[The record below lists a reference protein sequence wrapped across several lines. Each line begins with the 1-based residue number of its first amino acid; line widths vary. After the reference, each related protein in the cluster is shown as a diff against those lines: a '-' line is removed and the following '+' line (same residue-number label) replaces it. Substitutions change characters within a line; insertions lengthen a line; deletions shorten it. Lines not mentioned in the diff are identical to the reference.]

1 MSRNNTIQIEI
12 RDARTNDEAWMLE
25 KLNQDGLSI
34 DSFSPR
40 EFLVSVDAKTEER
53 MAFGRTEYIRN
64 VDDTEYVEINSFVI
78 LNRAEP
84 EYGCKLLDSLSQKA
98 LDNDKNQLFAFPH
111 RNKDVFHKVGFVT
124 VESDELPTVMKER
137 YKNKVQNH
145 GEDAVPMTA
154 VASNISYEVDDNDD
168 EFEKPANVDD
178 EEIEAIKE
186 DLDIDDST
194 STKYQ
199 T

>member
-1 MSRNNTIQIEI
+1 MSRNNTTQVEI

-40 EFLVSVDAKTEER
+40 EFLVSVDAETEER

-78 LNRAEP
+78 LNRADSD
-84 EYGCKLLDSLSQKA
+84 YGCKLLESLSQKA
-98 LDNDKNQLFAFPH
+98 LENNKNQLFAFPH
-111 RNKDVFHKVGFVT
+111 KNEEIFSSVGFEIVN
-124 VESDELPTVMKER
+124 SDELPTVMEKR

-145 GEDAVPMTA
+145 GDDTVAMTA
-154 VASNISYEVDDNDD
+154 VTSNINYEVNDSEDD
-168 EFEKPANVDD
+168 FEKPDSVDD